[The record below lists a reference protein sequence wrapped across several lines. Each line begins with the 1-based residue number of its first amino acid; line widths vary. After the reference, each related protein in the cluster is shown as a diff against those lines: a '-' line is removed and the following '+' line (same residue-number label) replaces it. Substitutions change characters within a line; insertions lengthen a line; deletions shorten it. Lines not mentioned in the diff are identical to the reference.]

1 MLRGGNQGVHIC
13 IEMEGQGITAIN
25 KVGLTKIVEVFEG
38 DRGLVKQKE
47 EIMMAPYLLIWTA
60 GDRDGDPTY

>member
-1 MLRGGNQGVHIC
+1 MLRGGNQGVNIR

-47 EIMMAPYLLIWTA
+47 EIMMAP
-60 GDRDGDPTY
+60 